1 MNYFAPL
8 FLSVFIH
15 FGIVLSF
22 SNFFTIDFDKFNIE
36 AEKPITAYIIFAE
49 NKKTQKELIKIQQ
62 DLPNKNILEA
72 EVEKIDIT
80 SNTSIIEAIE
90 ALENIKTSDNL
101 ERAEVSQS
109 DVEKYSFII
118 KKQVMANWK
127 RPKNLN
133 SNLKT
138 EIQINLVPTGE
149 IISSRIIKGSGNK
162 IYDDSALSA
171 VSKVRSFEGLNMQ
184 MSLFDQHFREF
195 ILIFSPN

>member
-1 MNYFAPL
+1 ME
-8 FLSVFIH
+8 
-15 FGIVLSF
+15 
-22 SNFFTIDFDKFNIE
+22 IE
-36 AEKPITAYIIFAE
+36 T
-49 NKKTQKELIKIQQ
+49 
-62 DLPNKNILEA
+62 
-72 EVEKIDIT
+72 EKIEIT
-80 SNTSIIEAIE
+80 SSSSVTEAIE
-90 ALENIKTSDNL
+90 ALENRKSSDTQ
-101 ERAEVSQS
+101 ERVEVSQS
-109 DVEKYSFII
+109 DVEKYSFVI

-162 IYDDSALSA
+162 IFDDSALSA
-171 VSKVRSFEGLNMQ
+171 VLKVRSFEGLNMQ

>member
-8 FLSVFIH
+8 FLSIFIH

-36 AEKPITAYIIFAE
+36 AEKPITTYIIFAE

-62 DLPNKNILEA
+62 DLPNKTILEV

-90 ALENIKTSDNL
+90 ALENIKTSDNR

-109 DVEKYSFII
+109 DVETYSYVI

>member
-62 DLPNKNILEA
+62 DLPNKTILEV

-90 ALENIKTSDNL
+90 ALENIKTSDNR